1 MSILDH
7 LAQHH
12 AKPEQQQDQRA
23 CKLERSHGD
32 MERVQQAVAYADE
45 EQQDQKGDA
54 ERVEGD
60 EELASPFETDGD
72 SEEHRDRRNGV
83 EDDE

>member
-1 MSILDH
+1 
-7 LAQHH
+7 
-12 AKPEQQQDQRA
+12 
-23 CKLERSHGD
+23 

-54 ERVEGD
+54 ERIEGD
-60 EELASPFETDGD
+60 EELASPFETNGD
-72 SEEHRDRRNGV
+72 SEEHRDRRNRV